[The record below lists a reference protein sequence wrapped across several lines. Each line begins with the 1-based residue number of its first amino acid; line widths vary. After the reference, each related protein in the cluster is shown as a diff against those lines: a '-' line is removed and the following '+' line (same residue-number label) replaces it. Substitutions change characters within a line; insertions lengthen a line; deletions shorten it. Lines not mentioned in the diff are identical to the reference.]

1 MVKGEGFPE
10 SLLIPDEGTYPEC
23 FAPVYKELLGE
34 GGVESSSQ
42 APPPLPSFPQRQS
55 KPQIRADWSQ
65 VLRGRGFYMAA
76 VSIWTYS
83 CRTPACT
90 EEHRLHSG
98 TCVKVFCDAFTDLCE
113 GVVC

>member
-1 MVKGEGFPE
+1 MKALTQNALLQSTKSCWGRGEL
-10 SLLIPDEGTYPEC
+10 S
-23 FAPVYKELLGE
+23 PVLK
-34 GGVESSSQ
+34 
-42 APPPLPSFPQRQS
+42 PLPHSPSFPQRQS